1 MNVRM
6 IVKAAKVA
14 VPAIAGIG
22 AVAGTIH
29 FVRKGTPKAKE
40 AIQEFKEDIAA
51 VDELLDLIEANPE
64 RAEEKGIS
72 YNDDDAVNDYYA
84 ATFKLARSV
93 IKAYAPAIVCGAV
106 AVGVGAMG
114 VSMFNRAVLKPR
126 AGAATKAKVREQM
139 YRVLANNKVIVS
151 DCAEKRIN
159 DAFVHGS
166 TEPGCVAEK
175 LSHLIVNV
183 CVANGMSADDIAKL
197 LANDTDAW
205 TNLMSKIGCGFELN
219 RPTSGGYDWSNVKH
233 WTDMY
238 VLLRAGDEC
247 TFYRPW
253 FRRVANSICN
263 GEGTIDGFET
273 FIKSG
278 VFKMFK

>member
-72 YNDDDAVNDYYA
+72 YNDDDAVNDYYV
-84 ATFKLARSV
+84 ATLKLARSMV
-93 IKAYAPAIVCGAV
+93 KAYAPAIVCGAV
-106 AVGVGAMG
+106 AVGIGVMG

-126 AGAATKAKVREQM
+126 AEAAAKAKVRKQM
-139 YRVLANNKVIVS
+139 RRVLADNNVALYT
-151 DCAEKRIN
+151 DPEKRIN

-175 LSHLIVNV
+175 LSNLIVNV
-183 CVANGMSADDIAKL
+183 CVANDMSAEDIAKL
-197 LANDTDAW
+197 LANDADTWTD
-205 TNLMSKIGCGFELN
+205 LMSKIGSNIECV
-219 RPTSGGYDWSNVKH
+219 RPTTGEFDWSNVKH

-238 VLLRAGDEC
+238 VSLRPTDGI

-278 VFKMFK
+278 VFEMFK

>member
-106 AVGVGAMG
+106 VVGVGAMG
-114 VSMFNRAVLKPR
+114 AKKLVPVVKKTLVCHTKKKSFVNLDIAMLYDNPEARFDLCGLVMRNIDTTPR
-126 AGAATKAKVREQM
+126 YKEI
-139 YRVLANNKVIVS
+139 LCEI
-151 DCAEKRIN
+151 
-159 DAFVHGS
+159 
-166 TEPGCVAEK
+166 VAEK
-175 LSHLIVNV
+175 L
-183 CVANGMSADDIAKL
+183 ADADVDVTNYA
-197 LANDTDAW
+197 AFGDALV
-205 TNLMSKIGCGFELN
+205 TALGADHEYVM
-219 RPTSGGYDWSNVKH
+219 SNVMCDATHNVNPLWKH
-233 WTDMY
+233 AS
-238 VLLRAGDEC
+238 V
-247 TFYRPW
+247 
-253 FRRVANSICN
+253 
-263 GEGTIDGFET
+263 
-273 FIKSG
+273 
-278 VFKMFK
+278 MFKGKRVYAEEILKHVNATIVRTA